1 MAHVSH
7 CRSPRILLV
16 SLLLMIFT
24 MAATGCSIKKYAI
37 NKVGDSLASGGSVYE
52 SDDDLE
58 LVGDAFPFSLK
69 LVESLLAESP
79 RHRGLL
85 LAATKGFASYS
96 YIFVDSE
103 ADVVAVDDLARATEL
118 RARARNLYL
127 RAYRYGIRGLE
138 LSYPGIG
145 FAFTLDPE
153 MLSASFIAERLGL
166 SELDIDHPPILFDP
180 EQAVSR
186 ITHKKNVPLLYWTG
200 AALGL
205 AISVSRNDPALLAR
219 LPEVDALIGQAM
231 RLDESWDEGALHGF
245 EVIFARARPG
255 ALDFEGMDAHFR
267 RALELSNRSRAG
279 LFVSYAEAV
288 AIPNQDRSQFQTLLD
303 SALAIDPNEHEE
315 NRLVNL
321 VAQRRARWLLSRV
334 DELILPVESTG
345 SEGEGQ

>member
-7 CRSPRILLV
+7 CRSPRILSA
-16 SLLLMIFT
+16 SLIFMTLMT
-24 MAATGCSIKKYAI
+24 LTVATTGCSIKKYAI

-69 LVESLLAESP
+69 LVESLLAQSP

-85 LAATKGFASYS
+85 LAATKGFTSYS

-145 FAFTLDPE
+145 FALTPDPE
-153 MLSASFIAERLGL
+153 LV
-166 SELDIDHPPILFDP
+166 LFDP

-186 ITHKKNVPLLYWTG
+186 ITDKKNVPLLYWTG

-267 RALELSNRSRAG
+267 RALELSNRTRAG

-315 NRLVNL
+315 NRLANL

-334 DELILPVESTG
+334 DELILPVESTR
-345 SEGEGQ
+345 SEGESQ